1 MPTYEYSCDA
11 CGNGWEAT
19 QRMSEDPI
27 KVCPKCGEPKA
38 KRLIS
43 AGNFVLKGDGWYKDL
58 YHKPA
63 AKKSTGSEAGS
74 GSSESSGGGS
84 SAGESTGG
92 SSEKGGGASGASGS
106 SDKGGGSSD
115 KGSGSSD
122 KGSGSKASSG

>member
-43 AGNFVLKGDGWYKDL
+43 GGNFMLKGDGWYKDL

-63 AKKSTGSEAGS
+63 AKKSTGAEGG
-74 GSSESSGGGS
+74 GSSEGSGGGS
-84 SAGESTGG
+84 SSESTGSSSGSGDKGG
-92 SSEKGGGASGASGS
+92 SSTSGS
-106 SDKGGGSSD
+106 SDKGGT
-115 KGSGSSD
+115 
-122 KGSGSKASSG
+122 GSKASSG